1 MKKISTLLL
10 AAVATFACANA
21 ETSISYQWSHAVDGQ
36 VAAMDNV
43 VAAVSDELGSAYV
56 ITSFGSNSSSPNV
69 YFDGAT
75 IIGTDG
81 YAIEGSTG
89 SSNNNNIL
97 IQKVDIAT
105 GEVAWFGYTCKGY
118 VEPSYVSL
126 AVTSDGGA
134 VVAVDTRTFVATDGY
149 DNLLEYVDATGRVST
164 IKDMWAAKQEY
175 RFLLLKLTADGELD
189 WTRLIAGDPQ
199 IDDDTTLN
207 QNFYVNSIVVDGDDN
222 IYVAGNFRST
232 LNFKNSD
239 GTVTT
244 LTAVNNT
251 DPTLTYYGDLYLAK
265 LDSDGYYS
273 ASLVADGTASY
284 EVIDNLAY
292 NNGKIYFN
300 GRVMGDGSSITIG
313 ETSITA
319 GSDFRHT
326 IVGSVNT
333 SDLSVNYVNLI
344 TSVANSSSKFDAQN
358 KNAQYID
365 GTVYFTGSVNGGLAS
380 ADGTTVYFE
389 TGATQLRGYVLAID
403 AESGD
408 VKGASYNSTTGISNY
423 FGVYVTDSSVLAH
436 GYNMSTPAA
445 ILDEYSTDDYSLTN
459 SISICTYGTV
469 ALCGRP
475 CIYGD
480 YFLMMNRGGK
490 NGSTVTASFYD
501 TEDTF
506 DLYSWSAVYY
516 CYKIGDDDSGVS
528 SVALDNNISTNQNV
542 YSTNGILIKES
553 DNFSDAK
560 AGLANGVYVIGN
572 QKVLINE

>member
-1 MKKISTLLL
+1 MKKISALLV
-10 AAVATFACANA
+10 AAVATIATVNA
-21 ETSISYQWSHAVDGQ
+21 QTSITYQWSHSVDGL

-43 VAAVSDELGSAYV
+43 VAAVSDGAGSAYV
-56 ITSFGSNSSSPNV
+56 VTSFGSNSSNANV

-75 IIGTDG
+75 IMGIDG

-97 IQKVDIAT
+97 IQKVDFLT

-134 VVAVDTRTFVATDGY
+134 IVCVDTRAFIATDGY
-149 DNLLEYVDATGRVST
+149 ENLLEYVDATGRVST
-164 IKDMWAAKQEY
+164 IKDMWTAKQEY
-175 RFLLLKLTADGELD
+175 RFLLLKLTSDGELD

-199 IDDDTTLN
+199 IDEDNKVN
-207 QNFYVNSIVVDGDDN
+207 QNFYINSIAVDGDDN

-251 DPTLTYYGDLYLAK
+251 DPSLTYFGDLFLAK

-292 NNGKIYFN
+292 NDGKLYFN
-300 GRVMGDGSSITIG
+300 GRVLGDGTAITIG

-319 GSDFRHT
+319 GTDFRHT
-326 IVGSVNT
+326 IIGSVNT

-344 TSVANSSSKFDAQN
+344 KSVGNSSSKFDAQN

-380 ADGTTVYFE
+380 ADGSTVYFE
-389 TGATQLRGYVLAID
+389 TGATQLRGYVLAVD
-403 AESGD
+403 AATGD
-408 VKGASYNSTTGISNY
+408 VKGAQYNSTTGISNY
-423 FGVYVTDSSVLAH
+423 FGVYVTENSVLAH
-436 GYNMSTPAA
+436 GYNMTTPAA
-445 ILDEYSTDDYSLTN
+445 ILDEFSTKDYSRINATT
-459 SISICTYGTV
+459 ICTFGTV
-469 ALCGRP
+469 AVCGRP
-475 CIYGD
+475 CFYED

-490 NGSTVTASFYD
+490 NSSTVTASLYG
-501 TEDTF
+501 TENTY
-506 DLYSWSAVYY
+506 DLYSWSSVYY

-528 SVALDNNISTNQNV
+528 SVAADTTVSANQNV
-542 YSTNGILIKES
+542 YSTNGVLIKES
-553 DNFSDAK
+553 DNFSEAK
-560 AGLANGVYVIGN
+560 AGLSNGVYVIGN
-572 QKVLINE
+572 QKVLVND